1 MLRSLDAGDEP
12 FMLSQ
17 EAKYAFITGM
27 KYADTIRFHSD
38 KELNVEEKKKHLVSI
53 MDSERLSTV
62 SSICLDSKNKIAY
75 AVKKN
80 K

>member
-1 MLRSLDAGDEP
+1 
-12 FMLSQ
+12 
-17 EAKYAFITGM
+17 M

-75 AVKKN
+75 VVKKISSTLARSKLASKGETGSN
-80 K
+80 TSGF